1 MVESELGGAHSGERR
16 SVGTGPTSP
25 TGSTAAVMPAT
36 VSTLSTLTTVSADRG
51 IADLYAAHWHRLV
64 RLAWLLLRDQL
75 AAEDVV
81 QDAFVATHRHW
92 GSIREGGRVVGY
104 LQTAVVNGCRSV
116 QRHRVVVDR
125 QNVKEA
131 AAADVPGRAS
141 LDSAEVKA
149 MDAALREAMI
159 DALGTLPTRQREVLV
174 LRYYADLSEAQIA
187 AALEI
192 SAGTVKAH
200 AHRGLST
207 LRRSMTVRHPLRNQ
221 PDQTDQPT
229 QPEQHDQPGLSDDPT
244 EQT

>member
-1 MVESELGGAHSGERR
+1 MAESELGGAHTGQRR
-16 SVGTGPTSP
+16 SVGTGRI
-25 TGSTAAVMPAT
+25 GSTGAT
-36 VSTLSTLTTVSADRG
+36 APTTVSADRG

-92 GSIREGGRVVGY
+92 SSIREGGRVVGY

-116 QRHRVVVDR
+116 QRHTVVVDR
-125 QNVKEA
+125 QNAKDA
-131 AAADVPGRAS
+131 AAADAPGRTS
-141 LDSAEVKA
+141 LDSAEAKV
-149 MDAALREAMI
+149 MDAVEREAMI

-207 LRRSMTVRHPLRNQ
+207 LRRSMTDHHTLHAQSPEHPN
-221 PDQTDQPT
+221 
-229 QPEQHDQPGLSDDPT
+229 DPT
-244 EQT
+244 EQS